1 MKHTIV
7 PSSVLALALALMIPT
22 HAQIYG
28 QYVYNNNRL
37 YLADLGNNTYSESFR
52 SLDLSGPWPAKPV
65 WSSAVVQPKRSA
77 DILAPIALNKEW
89 SKLYFFDFD
98 GYQPYNLQTSA
109 WEAPV
114 TKLDIGG
121 YALGPVTDTDSGL
134 MYSTTVP
141 DKNRQVSLTT
151 FDPSSDG
158 APSVVLA
165 VPTSTSWLDHGVYN
179 SVRKSLFFLAIGA
192 HTDLYEFHPTT
203 KNWTAVIA
211 VGEIPGP
218 RMGACFASAG
228 SKLIVAGGTL
238 TSSPISLNPADQSGS
253 TDVYQFDIESL
264 IWTKSASSPIGR
276 NGGGCAVSGDSLIL
290 FGGRGSGMNATLAT
304 DYNTL
309 SVYNLKTNT
318 WSTSE
323 ATSASGSPGG
333 QETKSSAGK
342 LSLMSGSL
350 ATLLAM
356 VLFSVIS

>member
-7 PSSVLALALALMIPT
+7 PSIVLALALMIPT

-28 QYVYNNNRL
+28 QYVYNNRL
-37 YLADLGNNTYSESFR
+37 YLADLGNNTYIKSFR

-77 DILAPIALNKEW
+77 DILAPIALNKEG

-134 MYSTTVP
+134 MYGTTVP

-192 HTDLYEFHPTT
+192 HTDLYEFHPAT

-211 VGEIPGP
+211 AGEIPGP

-238 TSSPISLNPADQSGS
+238 TPSPISLNPADQSGS

-276 NGGGCAVSGDSLIL
+276 NGGGCA
-290 FGGRGSGMNATLAT
+290 
-304 DYNTL
+304 
-309 SVYNLKTNT
+309 
-318 WSTSE
+318 
-323 ATSASGSPGG
+323 
-333 QETKSSAGK
+333 
-342 LSLMSGSL
+342 
-350 ATLLAM
+350 
-356 VLFSVIS
+356 

>member
-1 MKHTIV
+1 MKYTLV
-7 PSSVLALALALMIPT
+7 PSIVLALALALALMIPT

-37 YLADLGNNTYSESFR
+37 YLADLGNNTYIKSFR

-65 WSSAVVQPKRSA
+65 WSSAV
-77 DILAPIALNKEW
+77 
-89 SKLYFFDFD
+89 
-98 GYQPYNLQTSA
+98 TSA

-134 MYSTTVP
+134 MYGTTVP
-141 DKNRQVSLTT
+141 DKNRQVNLTT
-151 FDPSSDG
+151 FDPSSG
-158 APSVVLA
+158 VAPSVVLA

-192 HTDLYEFHPTT
+192 HTDLYEFHPANKT
-203 KNWTAVIA
+203 WTAVIA
-211 VGEIPGP
+211 AGEIPGP

>member
-7 PSSVLALALALMIPT
+7 PSIVLALALMIPT

-37 YLADLGNNTYSESFR
+37 YLADLGNNTYSKSFR

-114 TKLDIGG
+114 TKMDIGG

-192 HTDLYEFHPTT
+192 HTDLYELHPTT
-203 KNWTAVIA
+203 KNWTAV
-211 VGEIPGP
+211 VS
-218 RMGACFASAG
+218 F
-228 SKLIVAGGTL
+228 
-238 TSSPISLNPADQSGS
+238 PISLNPADQSGS

-264 IWTKSASSPIGR
+264 IWPKSASSPIGR
-276 NGGGCAVSGDSLIL
+276 NDSGCAVSGDSLIL

-309 SVYNLKTNT
+309 S
-318 WSTSE
+318 ST
-323 ATSASGSPGG
+323 
-333 QETKSSAGK
+333 
-342 LSLMSGSL
+342 
-350 ATLLAM
+350 
-356 VLFSVIS
+356 I